1 MVTREDI
8 IWLGLVA
15 GVTGGLT
22 GGMALGIGL
31 NLVVQGVHAGW
42 LLLLPGAP
50 LSGLIGWLMARR
62 LAERLPPEGPG
73 R

>member
-1 MVTREDI
+1 MGGSPLRF
-8 IWLGLVA
+8 LVPD
-15 GVTGGLT
+15 L
-22 GGMALGIGL
+22 L
-31 NLVVQGVHAGW
+31 W

-62 LAERLPPEGPG
+62 LAERLPPEAPG